1 MTAFAYWAS
10 ETVEELAASGAEVA
24 SEGPLVG
31 ARDDGD
37 FSCLIDLATVICT
50 WDSAA
55 LTPTRATDAAPIAAI
70 DSATA
75 SQPTASPAT

>member
-1 MTAFAYWAS
+1 MTAVAYWAS
-10 ETVEELAASGAEVA
+10 ETLGELATSGAELA
-24 SEGPLVG
+24 PEGPLVV
-31 ARDDGD
+31 AVDDAD
-37 FSCLIDLATVICT
+37 FSWLIDLATVICT

-55 LTPTRATDAAPIAAI
+55 LTPTRATDAAPMAAI

>member
-1 MTAFAYWAS
+1 VTAFAYSAS
-10 ETVEELAASGAEVA
+10 ETVDMLPTCVAEVVP
-24 SEGPLVG
+24 EGPVVG
-31 ARDDGD
+31 AREDAD
-37 FSCLIDLATVICT
+37 FSWLIDLATVICT

-55 LTPTRATDAAPIAAI
+55 LTPTRATDAAPMAAI